1 MSFKDI
7 NELVEQ
13 NVHLRSHVLR
23 LSSEIENKEEELKVN
38 IKFLND
44 ILDLSFP
51 LVFVIWSL

>member
-13 NVHLRSHVLR
+13 NVQLRSHVLR

-51 LVFVIWSL
+51 LVFVIWNL